1 MVLSHASIVNAHA
14 GEHNVSTRHTELVK
28 SPARSPANS
37 LIFQSQSYSFW
48 QPRQANGLALP
59 RPIFLRTGVEIMPA
73 LWASL
78 LSLLLFFSASAWAD
92 DFYKGKNIRI
102 VVGFS
107 AGGGFDTYARALAR
121 HMSKHIP
128 GEPSIVVEN
137 MTGAGSLIAANHVF
151 KAAKPDGLT
160 IGHFIGGLFLGQVL
174 GQKGIE
180 FDARKFEFIGAPI
193 TDHVVC
199 ALTKAS
205 GISSIEQWMAAK
217 TPVKMGGIAPGTS
230 TPDNATR
237 VLKAALGLPI
247 QLVTG
252 YKGTADVR
260 LAAESGEIA
269 GGCWGWDSV
278 SVTWRKALESGD
290 ARVLLQAN
298 RRTHPELPKVPQAL
312 KFAKTEEGR
321 KMIEVAIHG
330 DSDIVRTYT
339 LPPGTPKDRVQML
352 RAAFDLT
359 LKDPEFLAD
368 AKKSKLNVDPVG
380 VDEIERAINGLF
392 KLDPAM
398 LGKLKEILY
407 N

>member
-1 MVLSHASIVNAHA
+1 MSRLLVLI
-14 GEHNVSTRHTELVK
+14 
-28 SPARSPANS
+28 
-37 LIFQSQSYSFW
+37 
-48 QPRQANGLALP
+48 LALVP
-59 RPIFLRTGVEIMPA
+59 FLGAT
-73 LWASL
+73 AS
-78 LSLLLFFSASAWAD
+78 AD
-92 DFYKGKNIRI
+92 DFYKGKTVRI

-128 GEPSIVVEN
+128 GQPAVVVEN
-137 MTGAGSLIAANHVF
+137 MTGAGSLIAANHVY
-151 KAAKPDGLT
+151 KVAKPDGLT
-160 IGHFIGGLFLGQVL
+160 VGHFIGGLFLGQVL

-205 GISSIEQWMAAK
+205 GITTVEQWMAAK
-217 TPVKMGGIAPGTS
+217 APVKMGGIAPGTS

-237 VLKAALGLPI
+237 ILKTAVGLPI
-247 QLVTG
+247 QLVSG

-260 LAAESGEIA
+260 LAAEGGEIA

-278 SVTWRKALESGD
+278 SVTWRKALDSGD
-290 ARVLLQAN
+290 AKVVLQAN
-298 RRTHPELPKVPQAL
+298 RRTHPDLPQVPQAI

-321 KMIEVAIHG
+321 KMIEVGIHG

-339 LPPGTPKDRVQML
+339 LPPGTPKDRVKLL
-352 RAAFDLT
+352 RAAFDAT
-359 LKDPEFLAD
+359 LKDSEFLAD
-368 AKKSKLNVDPVG
+368 AKKSKLNVDPVPVG
-380 VDEIERAINGLF
+380 EIEKDIAGLF
-392 KLDPAM
+392 KLDPA
-398 LGKLKEILY
+398 LLNKLKEILY

>member
-1 MVLSHASIVNAHA
+1 V
-14 GEHNVSTRHTELVK
+14 RK
-28 SPARSPANS
+28 S
-37 LIFQSQSYSFW
+37 F
-48 QPRQANGLALP
+48 
-59 RPIFLRTGVEIMPA
+59 
-73 LWASL
+73 SL
-78 LSLLLFFSASAWAD
+78 LATALMSSLVLATGATAD
-92 DFYKGKNIRI
+92 DFYKGKTIRI

-107 AGGGFDTYARALAR
+107 AGGGFDTYARAIAR
-121 HMSKHIP
+121 HMAKHIP
-128 GEPSIVVEN
+128 GEPAIVVEN
-137 MTGAGSLIAANHVF
+137 MTGAGSLIAANHVY
-151 KAAKPDGLT
+151 KVAKPDGLT

-199 ALTKAS
+199 AMTKAS
-205 GISSIEQWMAAK
+205 GMTSVEKWMASK

-237 VLKAALGLPI
+237 IFKVALGLPI

-278 SVTWRKALESGD
+278 SVTWRKALDSGD
-290 ARVLLQAN
+290 AVVVLQAN
-298 RRTHPELPKVPQAL
+298 RKMHPDLPQVPQAIKL
-312 KFAKTEEGR
+312 AKSDDGR
-321 KMIEVAIHG
+321 KMIEVGVHS

-339 LPPGTPKDRVQML
+339 LPPGTPKDRVQLL
-352 RAAFDLT
+352 RKAFEST
-359 LKDPEFLAD
+359 LKDPEFLAE
-368 AKKSKLNVDPVG
+368 AKKSRLNVDPVG
-380 VDEIERAINGLF
+380 PEAIEKDIANLF
-392 KLDPAM
+392 KLDSS
-398 LGKLKEILY
+398 LISKFKDILY

>member
-1 MVLSHASIVNAHA
+1 MGKSFPPLVLAFFI
-14 GEHNVSTRHTELVK
+14 
-28 SPARSPANS
+28 
-37 LIFQSQSYSFW
+37 
-48 QPRQANGLALP
+48 GLAL
-59 RPIFLRTGVEIMPA
+59 A
-73 LWASL
+73 A
-78 LSLLLFFSASAWAD
+78 AAAAD
-92 DFYKGKNIRI
+92 DFYKGKTIRI

-107 AGGGFDTYARALAR
+107 AGGGFDTYARAIAR
-121 HMSKHIP
+121 HMAKHIP
-128 GEPSIVVEN
+128 GEPAIIVEN
-137 MTGAGSLIAANHVF
+137 MTGAGSLIAANHVY
-151 KAAKPDGLT
+151 KVAKPDGLT

-205 GISSIEQWMAAK
+205 GITSVEKWMASK
-217 TPVKMGGIAPGTS
+217 TLVKMGGIAPGTS

-237 VLKAALGLPI
+237 IFKVALGLPI

-278 SVTWRKALESGD
+278 KATWRKALETGD
-290 ARVLLQAN
+290 ALVVLQAN
-298 RRTHPELPKVPQAL
+298 RKNHPDLQQIPQAIKL
-312 KFAKTEEGR
+312 AKTEEGR
-321 KMIEVAIHG
+321 RMIEVGIHS

-339 LPPGTPKDRVQML
+339 LPPGTPKDRIQVL
-352 RAAFDLT
+352 RKAFEDT

-368 AKKSKLNVDPVG
+368 AKKSTLTVDPVS
-380 VDEIERAINGLF
+380 VDQIEKDIAGLF
-392 KLDPAM
+392 KLDPG
-398 LGKLKEILY
+398 LTNKLKDILY

>member
-1 MVLSHASIVNAHA
+1 MSRLSL
-14 GEHNVSTRHTELVK
+14 ST
-28 SPARSPANS
+28 
-37 LIFQSQSYSFW
+37 
-48 QPRQANGLALP
+48 LAL
-59 RPIFLRTGVEIMPA
+59 V
-73 LWASL
+73 
-78 LSLLLFFSASAWAD
+78 LFFDAAAAAD
-92 DFYKGKNIRI
+92 DFYKGKSIRI

-121 HMSKHIP
+121 HMGKHIP
-128 GEPSIVVEN
+128 GQPAVIVEN
-137 MTGAGSLIAANHVF
+137 MTGAGSLIAANHVY
-151 KAAKPDGLT
+151 KVAKPDGLT
-160 IGHFIGGLFLGQVL
+160 VGHFIGGLFLGQVL

-180 FDARKFEFIGAPI
+180 FDARKFEYIGAPV

-205 GISSIEQWMAAK
+205 GITSIEQWMAAK

-237 VLKAALGLPI
+237 ILKAALGLPI

-252 YKGTADVR
+252 YKGTADLR
-260 LAAESGEIA
+260 LAAESGEVA

-278 SVTWRKALESGD
+278 SVTWRKALDSGD
-290 ARVLLQAN
+290 ARVVFQVN
-298 RRTHPELPKVPQAL
+298 RRTHPDLPQVPQAI

-321 KMIEVAIHG
+321 KLIEVGIHG

-339 LPPGTPKDRVQML
+339 LPPGTPKDRVQLL
-352 RAAFDLT
+352 RAAFEAT

-368 AKKSKLNVDPVG
+368 AKKTKLNVDPVP
-380 VDEIERAINGLF
+380 VDEIEKDIAGLF
-392 KLDPAM
+392 KIEPAL